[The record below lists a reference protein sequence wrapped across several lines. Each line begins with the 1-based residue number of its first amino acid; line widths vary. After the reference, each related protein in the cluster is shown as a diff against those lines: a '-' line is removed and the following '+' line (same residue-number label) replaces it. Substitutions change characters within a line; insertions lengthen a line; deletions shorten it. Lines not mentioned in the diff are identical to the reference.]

1 MKDSLAKLETYV
13 GLCDAVVG
21 WELPHDTLGMR
32 PADLEQSLEQPEL
45 LAVDVNV
52 AHLLLFPLLVAALVC
67 THTHHVKLS
76 DELSILLQF
85 FVRQFLNGGV
95 GG

>member
-1 MKDSLAKLETYV
+1 
-13 GLCDAVVG
+13 
-21 WELPHDTLGMR
+21 MR
-32 PADLEQSLEQPEL
+32 PADLEQPEL

-76 DELSILLQF
+76 DELSVLCQTVSEWRCRWVTAEIDRKGDDL
-85 FVRQFLNGGV
+85 
-95 GG
+95 